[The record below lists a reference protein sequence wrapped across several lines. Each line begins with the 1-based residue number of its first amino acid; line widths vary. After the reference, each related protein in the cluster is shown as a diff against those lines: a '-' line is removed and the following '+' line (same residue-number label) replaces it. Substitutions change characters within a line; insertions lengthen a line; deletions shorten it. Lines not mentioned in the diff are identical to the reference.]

1 MSDFPKYI
9 ILPQKV
15 YSLSI
20 NKANGMRA
28 FNRDLID
35 YSIYAENPL
44 NPSDNWKALLGISA
58 ELYHDYKGYKFS
70 IPLEWLLIRFLTHH
84 VRTNS
89 IHIISGAGGEVLNT
103 KNFKEFLGTEATDN
117 EIEKILKIVFWSWV
131 RVFPAK
137 DIALADIYA
146 SLDINFEM
154 LKRGISFFKYLGH
167 LEEIASDTY
176 KLNPKLFI
184 NLGSYPE
191 NISFDRKYNR
201 YYQEINIEA
210 NEPFCFI
217 IMPFREEE
225 FSQRSYKEVIKPLVE
240 NEYNISC
247 YRVDED
253 YLPDRI
259 DNKIYTYIF
268 RSAFIIAEVSTLNPN
283 VFYELGLAHMLEKS
297 CIILTQ
303 KSVSEIPFDIN
314 RIRTERYDNDD
325 QLRELLRK
333 SISALGFKAKKQ

>member
-58 ELYHDYKGYKFS
+58 ELYHNYKGYKIS

-89 IHIISGAGGEVLNT
+89 IHIISGDGGEVLNT
-103 KNFKEFLGTEATDN
+103 KNFKDFLGAEATDN
-117 EIEKILKIVFWSWV
+117 ETEKILKIVLGSLGSWV
-131 RVFPAK
+131 RVFP
-137 DIALADIYA
+137 DENISLADIY
-146 SLDINFEM
+146 SSSDINFEM
-154 LKRGISFFKYLGH
+154 LKRGINFLKHLGH
-167 LEEIASDTY
+167 LEEISPNTY
-176 KLNPKLFI
+176 KVNPKLFI
-184 NLGSYPE
+184 NLVSWPKI
-191 NISFDRKYNR
+191 ISFDRKYNR

-210 NEPFCFI
+210 DEPFCFI
-217 IMPFREEE
+217 IMPFREDE
-225 FSQRSYKEVIKPLVE
+225 FPQRIYKEVIKPLVE

-247 YRVDED
+247 YRVDE
-253 YLPDRI
+253 
-259 DNKIYTYIF
+259 
-268 RSAFIIAEVSTLNPN
+268 V
-283 VFYELGLAHMLEKS
+283 AHMLEKS